1 MVFLLLAEAVA
12 GLFAGA
18 RLYAYFCDV
27 ETSRG
32 NIFSAGTWGVY
43 GKLLN
48 FTVPENVIQGQT
60 ANFTVVF
67 QNCGNTTIYAIANVQ
82 IRRGET
88 GENITLIQ
96 TPLTPVEANQIM
108 AFQLQWNTSG
118 YNPGNYRAIAWV
130 QYNSHTTEPTDP
142 TKFHV
147 TNEKAADINILE
159 GCVKGGAQ
167 KAGMILMVVK
177 LPERTLSIIFVE

>member
-1 MVFLLLAEAVA
+1 LKRKVLAFLLLIEAVV

-27 ETSRG
+27 ETSSG
-32 NIFSAGTWGVY
+32 NVFSAGTWAVY
-43 GKLLN
+43 GKLLE
-48 FTVPENVIQGQT
+48 FIVPENVIQGQT

-67 QNCGNTTIYAIANVQ
+67 QNCGSIVTYAIANVQ

-96 TPLTPVEANQIM
+96 TSLTPVEVNQTI

-130 QYNSHTTEPTDP
+130 EYNSHTTEPTDP

-147 TNEKAADINILE
+147 TNEKAADIDILE
-159 GCVKGGAQ
+159 G
-167 KAGMILMVVK
+167 
-177 LPERTLSIIFVE
+177 

>member
-1 MVFLLLAEAVA
+1 LNRKVLAFLLLAEAGV

-27 ETSRG
+27 ETSSG
-32 NIFSAGTWGVY
+32 NVFSAGTWAVC
-43 GKLLN
+43 GKLLE
-48 FTVPENVIQGQT
+48 FIVPENVTQGQT

-67 QNCGNTTIYAIANVQ
+67 QNCGDVTTYAVANVQ
-82 IRRGET
+82 IRRGEM

-96 TPLTPVEANQIM
+96 TLITPVEAGQIM
-108 AFQLQWNTSG
+108 EFQLQWDTSD

-130 QYNSHTTEPTDP
+130 QYNSHATEPTDP

-147 TNEKAADINILE
+147 TNEKAADVNILE
-159 GCVKGGAQ
+159 
-167 KAGMILMVVK
+167 
-177 LPERTLSIIFVE
+177 E

>member
-1 MVFLLLAEAVA
+1 MKGRVLAFLLIVEAVV
-12 GLFAGA
+12 GLFVGA

-32 NIFSAGTWGVY
+32 NVLSAGTW
-43 GKLLN
+43 
-48 FTVPENVIQGQT
+48 TVCGELIDFIVPKNVIQGQT

-67 QNCGNTTIYAIANVQ
+67 KNCGNITTYAIANVQ

-96 TPLTPVEANQIM
+96 TPLTLVEANHTIE
-108 AFQLQWNTSG
+108 FQLQWNTTGHS
-118 YNPGNYRAIAWV
+118 PGNYRAIAWV
-130 QYNSHTTEPTDP
+130 QYNSHTTTPTDP

-147 TNEKAADINILE
+147 TNEKAADINVLE
-159 GCVKGGAQ
+159 G
-167 KAGMILMVVK
+167 
-177 LPERTLSIIFVE
+177 

>member
-1 MVFLLLAEAVA
+1 LKGKVLAFLLLAEAVV

-27 ETSRG
+27 ETSSG
-32 NIFSAGTWGVY
+32 NVFSAGTWAVY
-43 GKLLN
+43 GELID
-48 FTVPENVIQGQT
+48 FIVPENVVQGQT

-67 QNCGNTTIYAIANVQ
+67 QNCGDVTTYAVANVQ

-96 TPLTPVEANQIM
+96 TPLTPVESDQTM
-108 AFQLQWNTSG
+108 AFQLQWDTTG

-130 QYNSHTTEPTDP
+130 QYNSHTTNPADP

-147 TNEKAADINILE
+147 TNEKAADINI
-159 GCVKGGAQ
+159 
-167 KAGMILMVVK
+167 
-177 LPERTLSIIFVE
+177 VEE

>member
-1 MVFLLLAEAVA
+1 LKRKVLAFLLLAEAVV

-27 ETSRG
+27 ETSSG
-32 NIFSAGTWGVY
+32 NVFSAGTWAVC
-43 GKLLN
+43 GKLID
-48 FTVPENVIQGQT
+48 FIVPENVIQGQT

-67 QNCGNTTIYAIANVQ
+67 QNCGSTTTYAVANVQ

-96 TPLTPVEANQIM
+96 TPLTPVEADQTIE
-108 AFQLQWNTSG
+108 FQLQWNTTG

-159 GCVKGGAQ
+159 GQ
-167 KAGMILMVVK
+167 
-177 LPERTLSIIFVE
+177 